1 MRIYLDCDGVLAD
14 FDTHFENCFGTPPR
28 DYEDK
33 NGAKIFWRDI
43 HSEQPTFYRDLPLM
57 PDAME
62 LFEAVAPMRPI
73 ILTGCPRGGWAEPQK
88 LAWAAEHFPGIPMV
102 VCMSRDKRNYCQPGD
117 VLIDDRPHYQSK
129 WEDAGGVWITHTSAA
144 NSIDQL
150 FQHLR
155 VFGGQS

>member
-1 MRIYLDCDGVLAD
+1 MRLYLDCDGVLAD
-14 FDTHFENCFGTPPR
+14 FDKHFIETFGKPPR

-33 NGAKIFWRDI
+33 NGSTIFWHDI
-43 HSEQPTFYRDLPLM
+43 ETEAPTFYRDLPLM
-57 PDAME
+57 PDAMD

-102 VCMSRDKRNYCQPGD
+102 VTMSKNKRDYCQPGD
-117 VLIDDRPHYQSK
+117 VLIDDRPGHKAK

-144 NSIDQL
+144 DSLQQL
-150 FQHLR
+150 TNHLAAKAA
-155 VFGGQS
+155 